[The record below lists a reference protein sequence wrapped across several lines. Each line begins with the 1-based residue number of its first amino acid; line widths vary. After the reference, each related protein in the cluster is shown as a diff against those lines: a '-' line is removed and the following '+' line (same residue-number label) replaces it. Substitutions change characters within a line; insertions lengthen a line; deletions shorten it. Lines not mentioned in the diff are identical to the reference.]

1 MVEKI
6 GDVGS
11 FKSKVEQLCST
22 GMIDKVEKDM
32 LLAVIDAGSA
42 SAHRSYSPDSETMN
56 HMMDI
61 LEEVFYKLIVA
72 PRRKQDLT
80 AKAKALRD
88 ITPRRADP

>member
-1 MVEKI
+1 LKKI

-22 GMIDKVEKDM
+22 GMIDNAEKDM

-42 SAHRSYSPDSETMN
+42 SAHRSYSPDGETMN

>member
-6 GDVGS
+6 GDMGS
-11 FKSKVEQLCST
+11 FKSKVEQLFST
-22 GMIDKVEKDM
+22 GVIDNAEKEM

-42 SAHRSYSPDSETMN
+42 SAHRSYSPNSETMN

-80 AKAKALRD
+80 AKAKSLRD
-88 ITPRRADP
+88 IIPKRGDP